1 MDSNY
6 IIEEVISLVQK
17 SVGVINSESSGE
29 NWQKLGNHK
38 LGKPG
43 INQRVLQL
51 SEKLKHCTVCQ

>member
-29 NWQKLGNHK
+29 N
-38 LGKPG
+38 
-43 INQRVLQL
+43 
-51 SEKLKHCTVCQ
+51 